1 MIKPMKRTSTDTLI
15 TALRVLARDVQSEDG
30 VANSC
35 LREAADRMEELNQVV
50 DQATNVVKAAS
61 RGDQEFIDCLRR
73 REESTTKLRLS
84 IVALGD
90 KLRDL

>member
-1 MIKPMKRTSTDTLI
+1 MYKTSTETLI

-50 DQATNVVKAAS
+50 DQATKVVKAAS

>member
-1 MIKPMKRTSTDTLI
+1 MSEKSSTETLI
-15 TALRVLARDVQSEDG
+15 VALRVLARDVQSEDG

-35 LREAADRMEELNQVV
+35 LREAAERMEELNQVV
-50 DQATNVVKAAS
+50 DLATGVVQAAS
-61 RGDQEFIDCLRR
+61 RGDQEFIDCLRHPDP
-73 REESTTKLRLS
+73 SITKLRLA

>member
-1 MIKPMKRTSTDTLI
+1 MHKTSTETLI

-35 LREAADRMEELNQVV
+35 LREAADRMEELNQIV

-61 RGDQEFIDCLRR
+61 RGDQEFIDCLRA
-73 REESTTKLRLS
+73 REASTMRLRLS
-84 IVALGD
+84 IVALAD
-90 KLRDL
+90 RLREI

>member
-1 MIKPMKRTSTDTLI
+1 MSKKSSTETLI
-15 TALRVLARDVQSEDG
+15 VALRVLARDVQSEDG
-30 VANSC
+30 VANSF
-35 LREAADRMEELNQVV
+35 LREAAERMEELNRVV
-50 DQATNVVKAAS
+50 DQAIGVVKAAS

-73 REESTTKLRLS
+73 REESTTRLRLS